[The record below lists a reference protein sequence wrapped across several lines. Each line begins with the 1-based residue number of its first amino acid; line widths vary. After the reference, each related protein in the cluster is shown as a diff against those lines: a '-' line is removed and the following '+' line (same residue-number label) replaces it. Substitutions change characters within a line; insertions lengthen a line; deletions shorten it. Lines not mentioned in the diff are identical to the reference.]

1 MNFQISSHRT
11 ALTSIHSI
19 TKSGKVV
26 YQKKAEGVNDLR
38 WYLTDVWV
46 GVEPSVI
53 GDDIDQWRR
62 RLRAYIRATRGH
74 FEFLP
79 LHKL

>member
-38 WYLTDVWV
+38 WYLTDV
-46 GVEPSVI
+46 
-53 GDDIDQWRR
+53 
-62 RLRAYIRATRGH
+62 
-74 FEFLP
+74 
-79 LHKL
+79 